1 MHMPTQIENND
12 NGKNHWFPGGFTEI
26 AIRRGKEL

>member
-1 MHMPTQIENND
+1 MHMPTEVKND
-12 NGKNHWFPGGFTEI
+12 NGKNHWFPGGFIEI